1 MPDNIED
8 LDSYILNFIESEEIE
23 EDDFDFF
30 DFLLTLAFFEATIFA
45 SQLQSSIE
53 RLQFEGLTDTQIKQ
67 RIRTQY
73 NNKTGAFAVL
83 FNSAEDVLRYGIREV
98 SRIGMMAVYNEIL
111 GGSANY
117 RWVVARGVKHCEEC
131 EGRSGE
137 VRPFTDWVAL
147 GLPASGWSR
156 CNFRCYCILD
166 PMENIDSVV
175 QI

>member
-8 LDSYILNFIESEEIE
+8 LDNYILNFIEDEEIE

-30 DFLLTLAFFEATIFA
+30 DFLLVLAFFEATIFTA
-45 SQLQSSIE
+45 QLQSSIE
-53 RLQFEGLTDTQIKQ
+53 RLQFEGLTNPQIKQ

-83 FNSAEDVLRYGIREV
+83 FNSAEDIIRYGIREV

-111 GGSANY
+111 SSNANY
-117 RWVVARGVKHCEEC
+117 RWIVARGVKHCEDC

-137 VRPFTDWVAL
+137 VRTFSDWTAL

>member
-8 LDSYILNFIESEEIE
+8 LDQYLDNLIEEEEIDE
-23 EDDFDFF
+23 EGFDFF
-30 DFLLTLAFFEATIFA
+30 DLLLTLAFFEVAIFVATLE
-45 SQLQSSIE
+45 STIE
-53 RLQFEGLTDTQIKQ
+53 RLQFEGLTNPQIKQ
-67 RIRTQY
+67 RIKTQY

-83 FNSAEDVLRYGIREV
+83 FNSAEDIIRYGIREV

-111 GGSANY
+111 GDSANY
-117 RWVVARGVKHCEEC
+117 RWIVARGVKHCEDC

-137 VRPFTDWVAL
+137 VRTFSDWVAL